1 METKQLVDKLQN
13 TNDDLYN
20 LAKKLDDDK
29 KAAEEAKRR
38 KPVEE
43 EPLLAAMKSP
53 EEVGI
58 VGNYAVFY
66 IFSRFF

>member
-1 METKQLVDKLQN
+1 METKQLVDKLQD
-13 TNDDLYN
+13 TNDGLN
-20 LAKKLDDDK
+20 KLANKLDDDK

-43 EPLLAAMKSP
+43 EPLLASMKSP

-58 VGNYAVFY
+58 VGSFI
-66 IFSRFF
+66 IFIF